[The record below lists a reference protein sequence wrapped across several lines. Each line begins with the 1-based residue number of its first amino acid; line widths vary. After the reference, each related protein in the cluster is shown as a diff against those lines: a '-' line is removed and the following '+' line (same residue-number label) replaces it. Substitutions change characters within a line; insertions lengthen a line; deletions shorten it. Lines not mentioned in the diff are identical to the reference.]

1 MKKKNKNATIRKK
14 KEFRYHKVKVKN
26 KSGKDIDIKHPCYIF
41 LQIGNIYIYVSLT
54 HSSIINGLILI
65 ELRENPNS
73 LDLRKSYWIQ
83 EIKAD
88 LKSTFT
94 KVLKKWKINKDDDAD
109 IRNLFDKKD
118 DFAIGINP
126 TWAGAT

>member
-1 MKKKNKNATIRKK
+1 MRFFNSIYNRETFMKKKNKNATIRKK
-14 KEFRYHKVKVKN
+14 KEFRYHKVKAKN
-26 KSGKDIDIKHPCYIF
+26 KSGKEIDIKHPCYIF
-41 LQIGNIYIYVSLT
+41 LQIGNIYIYVLLT
-54 HSSIINGLILI
+54 HSSSINGLILV

-109 IRNLFDKKD
+109 IRKLFDEKR
-118 DFAIGINP
+118 
-126 TWAGAT
+126 

>member
-1 MKKKNKNATIRKK
+1 MKKKNKNAIIRKK

-26 KSGKDIDIKHPCYIF
+26 KSGKEIDIKHPCYIF

-54 HSSIINGLILI
+54 HSSSINGLILI

-109 IRNLFDKKD
+109 IRKLFDKKR
-118 DFAIGINP
+118 
-126 TWAGAT
+126 

>member
-1 MKKKNKNATIRKK
+1 MRFFNSIYNREAFMKKKNKNATIRKK

-54 HSSIINGLILI
+54 HSLIINGLILI

-109 IRNLFDKKD
+109 IRNLFDKKR
-118 DFAIGINP
+118 
-126 TWAGAT
+126 